1 MVYVALGAFVLLA
14 DRTVRFFRRR
24 NVDRARSK
32 AAYPLSDSTNWR
44 QPSG

>member
-14 DRTVRFFRRR
+14 DRTARLVRRR
-24 NVDRARSK
+24 RFERDRSRAE
-32 AAYPLSDSTNWR
+32 YPLTDATNWR